1 MLRIVHPVAGFIAIL
16 TIATFWLSTALS
28 ELFASEATVVA
39 VKSAIPW
46 GFFLLI
52 PALAATGGSG
62 FVLSKG
68 QREGLVGAKLKRM
81 PFIVANGLLVLIP
94 SALFLASKAKA
105 GEFDPAFYTVQ
116 GLELLAGAVNITL
129 LGLGIRDG
137 MSLTQWRRKRFL
149 RPASTWTTSLVAKN
163 EVANGT
169 AAFHLKT
176 PEGFTFTAGQAVY
189 VTLSGLKATDSKG
202 RVRTFSIA
210 SAPQDPDLVVAM
222 RLTDTSFKHS
232 LTGLSPGAAVEI
244 EGPYGDL
251 TLHVD
256 AARPVVFLAGG
267 IGITP
272 FRSIIRDA
280 TLRGLPHD
288 LYLFYSNRRPA
299 DAAFLSELRELEKQ
313 NTRFKL
319 IATLTDAGNA
329 NADWSGEHGYV
340 TREMIAKH
348 VGAVRQP
355 VYYVAGPPAFVAAM
369 RALLDNAGVSG
380 ANIRTELFPGY

>member
-105 GEFDPAFYTVQ
+105 GDFDPAFYTVQ
-116 GLELLAGAVNITL
+116 GLELLAGAVNIAL
-129 LGLGIRDG
+129 LGFSIRDG
-137 MSLTQWRRKRFL
+137 LSLTQWRRKSFL
-149 RPASTWTTSLVAKN
+149 RPAATWTTTLVEKN

-169 AAFHLKT
+169 AAFHLQK
-176 PEGFTFTAGQAVY
+176 PQGFTFTAGQAVY
-189 VTLSGLKATDSKG
+189 VTLPGLKAPDSKG
-202 RVRTFSIA
+202 RVRTFSIV
-210 SAPQDPDLVVAM
+210 SAPQDPDLMIAT
-222 RLTDTSFKHS
+222 RLTDTSFKRS

-251 TLHVD
+251 TLHGDV
-256 AARPVVFLAGG
+256 ARPVVFLAGG

-272 FRSIIRDA
+272 FRSIIHDA
-280 TLRGLPHD
+280 SLRGLPRD
-288 LYLFYSNRRPA
+288 LYLFYSNRRSE

-313 NTRFKL
+313 NNRFKL
-319 IATLTDAGNA
+319 IATMTDAGNA
-329 NADWSGEHGYV
+329 NADWSGEHGYI
-340 TREMIAKH
+340 TREMIVRH
-348 VGAVRQP
+348 VDNAARSI
-355 VYYVAGPPAFVAAM
+355 YYVAGPPAFVAAM
-369 RALLDNAGVSG
+369 TTLLGDAGVSP
-380 ANIRTELFPGY
+380 ANIRTEMFPGY